1 MREQYFYRSAIDDA
15 KTVPTCFGVTTCQR
29 YEKFMPFLCHTSKII
44 RTFASSYVTINQLNM
59 KQFFKMVF
67 ATICG
72 IAIFLVITGFFLVIS
87 LVGML
92 ASDSASTKVK
102 ENSVFVIKLNGSLSE
117 RSEESSPF
125 DEFLGMVDG
134 SSMGLDDLIASIRKA
149 KNNDD
154 IKGIYLEGGSLSF
167 DAPASAQ
174 QLRDALKD
182 FKQSGKWIVAY
193 ADMYYQ
199 TSYYVASV
207 ADKVYLNDHG
217 SIDFKGLGGK
227 GEYMKGLYDKLG
239 IKYQVAK
246 VGKYKSYV
254 ESNTQTGMSE
264 YDREQR
270 TAYLTGIWNYWLK
283 EMAEARKVKAD
294 DLNQLAN
301 DSVMAFAD
309 TKDYVTAKLID
320 KVLFPEE
327 IKAEIKGRLKLD
339 KDDDIQQLTL
349 SDMLNVKSD
358 KKDDGGKVAVYY
370 AYGSIVDSESMNLLN
385 GGGHSIVGKSTAED
399 LRKLADDDDV
409 KAVVFRVNSGGGSAV
424 ASEQIRHAIKLIK
437 AKKPVVVSMGGM
449 AASGGY
455 WISSPAS
462 YIFAEPTT
470 ITGSIG
476 IFGLIPNFS
485 GLVTDKLGITFD
497 GVTTNKFTDYEIDL
511 ILGKDNTEIMKHM
524 QTYIDHGY
532 QQFLDIV
539 SEGRGI
545 KPAQVDSI
553 GQGRVWLATDAQ
565 KIKLVD
571 QLGSL
576 DDAVKKAAELA
587 KLSEYY
593 TETYP
598 GKGSW
603 LDTFMPKEDKGT
615 YLDSQ
620 LQKELKAFL
629 GDLYEPLMEIRQ
641 TVKDGSHIQ
650 ARMLDDVRMK

>member
-1 MREQYFYRSAIDDA
+1 
-15 KTVPTCFGVTTCQR
+15 
-29 YEKFMPFLCHTSKII
+29 
-44 RTFASSYVTINQLNM
+44 
-59 KQFFKMVF
+59 MVF

-72 IAIFLVITGFFLVIS
+72 IVIFLLITGFFLVIS

-102 ENSVFVIKLNGSLSE
+102 ENSVFVIKMNGIVSE
-117 RSEESSPF
+117 RSEEDSPLNGL
-125 DEFLGMVDG
+125 LGA
-134 SSMGLDDLIASIRKA
+134 SELSNMGLDDLIASIRKA
-149 KNNDD
+149 KSNDD
-154 IKGIYLEGGSLSF
+154 IKGIYLEGGIVSF

-193 ADMYYQ
+193 ADQYYQ
-199 TSYYVASV
+199 AAYYVASV
-207 ADKVYLNDHG
+207 ADNIYLNDHG
-217 SIDFKGLGGK
+217 MINFTGLGGK
-227 GEYMKGLYDKLG
+227 GEYYKGLYDKLG

-254 ESNTQTGMSE
+254 ESNTLTGMSE

-283 EMAEARKVKAD
+283 DIAESRKVKAES
-294 DLNQLAN
+294 LNQLAN
-301 DSVMAFAD
+301 DSIMAFAD

-327 IKAEIKGRLKLD
+327 IKAEIKSRLKLD

-358 KKDDGGKVAVYY
+358 KKDDGDKVAVYY
-370 AYGSIVDSESMNLLN
+370 AYGNIVDSETMNLLS
-385 GGGHSIVGKSTAED
+385 GGDHSIVGKTTAED

-424 ASEQIRHAIKLIK
+424 ASEQIRHAIKLLK
-437 AKKPVVVSMGGM
+437 AKKPVVVSMGGV

-455 WISSPAS
+455 WISSPAN
-462 YIFAEPTT
+462 YIVAEPTT

-485 GLVTDKLGITFD
+485 GLVTDKLGVTFD
-497 GVTTNKFTDYEIDL
+497 GVTTNKFTDYETDL
-511 ILGKDNTEIMKHM
+511 ILGKDNAEIMKYM
-524 QTYIDHGY
+524 QTYVDHGY

-539 SEGRGI
+539 SEGRGM

-553 GQGRVWLATDAQ
+553 AQGRVWLASDAL

-587 KLSEYY
+587 KLKEYY

-603 LDTFMPKEDKGT
+603 LDTFMPKENRGT
-615 YLDSQ
+615 YLDGK
-620 LQKELKAFL
+620 LQEELKVFL

-641 TVKDGSHIQ
+641 TVKDGSHMQ
-650 ARMLDDVRMK
+650 ARMLDDIRVK